1 MSVSL
6 SPFSLLAAESEQGDN
21 AFTTIDVTRTNTN
34 RKTKCGCST
43 LISRVVIHT
52 KTNRNY
58 NNANYTNTASGA
70 NKGRG
75 QQKKNYNSYQRR
87 NYDTLHIP
95 SIPVLLFNPI
105 HR

>member
-34 RKTKCGCST
+34 RKTKCGYST

-58 NNANYTNTASGA
+58 NNANYNNTASGA

-75 QQKKNYNSYQRR
+75 QQKKNYTSYQRR

>member
-1 MSVSL
+1 MPL

-43 LISRVVIHT
+43 LFSRVVIHT
-52 KTNRNY
+52 KMNRNY
-58 NNANYTNTASGA
+58 NNTASGA